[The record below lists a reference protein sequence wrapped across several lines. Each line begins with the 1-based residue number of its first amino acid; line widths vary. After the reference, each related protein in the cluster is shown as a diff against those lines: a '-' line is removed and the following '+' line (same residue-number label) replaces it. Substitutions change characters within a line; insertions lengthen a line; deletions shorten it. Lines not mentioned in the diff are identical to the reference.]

1 MMSFT
6 KIWEYDTNLLFLN
19 LLFYYVSYINL
30 YYFKKLLIYQFTQA
44 YKTMPNY
51 LKKKVFMFIPIF
63 SMFLPKLKPCT
74 SECLTVRYKKC

>member
-1 MMSFT
+1 MKLIGNHHRKTKKKKKNLVLVLVALHDVFY

-44 YKTMPNY
+44 
-51 LKKKVFMFIPIF
+51 L
-63 SMFLPKLKPCT
+63 
-74 SECLTVRYKKC
+74 